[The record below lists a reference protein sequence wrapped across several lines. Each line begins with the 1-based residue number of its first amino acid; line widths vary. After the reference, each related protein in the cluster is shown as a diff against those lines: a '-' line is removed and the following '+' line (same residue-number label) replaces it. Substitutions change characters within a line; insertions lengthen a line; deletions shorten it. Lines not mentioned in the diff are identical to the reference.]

1 VIPILIALSV
11 ILIVVAIG
19 LGSLRGLIHNCAPN
33 EVLIFAGA
41 RRTVGDR
48 EFGYRLIKGGTG
60 VRVPLLEEVSRMDL
74 TNMIIDIIVTNAYA
88 KGGVPLTVQG
98 VANVKIA
105 GHEPVLNNAI
115 ERFMDKPRGEIME
128 IAKATLEGSLRGI
141 LATLTPEQVNE
152 DMILFADRL
161 VKEVDQDMTDLGLVV
176 DTMKIQ
182 NVQDEV
188 GYLNALGRKTTAE
201 MIRTARIAE
210 SRNRADSRVRSA
222 ENLERESQAQ
232 ITAEITTV
240 RADAAKRLL
249 DAQTRRN
256 AVVAEEQA
264 TVLAG
269 LAQAQAELVVQ
280 NARIEQARGRLDA
293 DIIQPAKARCE
304 AQENQAKAAVASI
317 LEEGKARASALRSL
331 AASWDKA
338 GDSAREIFVL
348 QKLEP
353 IIRQITSTIAETGI
367 ERLTVIDQGKGGGG
381 GSMPARLVG
390 TLEQIKEIYGIDL
403 VEKLKTFGETK
414 SIAAGAPTERAA
426 QPGISAGPPPVA

>member
-1 VIPILIALSV
+1 MMPLLIALIV
-11 ILIVVAIG
+11 IVVVIVVGSA
-19 LGSLRGLIHNCAPN
+19 SLRGLIHNCAPN

-41 RRTVGDR
+41 RRKVGDR
-48 EFGYRLIKGGTG
+48 EYGYRLIKGGTG
-60 VRVPLLEEVSRMDL
+60 VRVPLLEDVYRMDL
-74 TNMIIDIIVTNAYA
+74 TNMIIDISVTNAYS

-115 ERFMDKPRGEIME
+115 ERFMGKPRGEIMA

-152 DMILFADRL
+152 DMILFAERL

-182 NVQDEV
+182 SVADEV

-210 SRNRADSRVRSA
+210 SRTRADSQVRSA
-222 ENLERESQAQ
+222 ENFKSATQAQ
-232 ITAEITTV
+232 VTAEIATLK
-240 RADAAKRLL
+240 ADAAKRLL

-264 TVLAG
+264 TVLAA
-269 LAQAQAELVVQ
+269 LTQAQAELEVQ
-280 NARIEQARGRLDA
+280 RARIEQARGMLDA
-293 DIIQPAKARCE
+293 DVIQPAKAKCE
-304 AQENQAKAAVASI
+304 AQENQAKATVAPI
-317 LEEGKARASALRSL
+317 LEEGKARAAALRSL
-331 AASWDKA
+331 ASSWEEA

-353 IIRQITSTIAETGI
+353 IIRQITSTIADTGV
-367 ERLTVIDQGKGGGG
+367 ERLTVIGQGGTGGGN
-381 GSMPARLVG
+381 SVPARMVG
-390 TLEQIKEIYGIDL
+390 TLEQIKEIYGIDV
-403 VEKLKTFGETK
+403 VEKLKQWGDR
-414 SIAAGAPTERAA
+414 SAAAPVAAPTPAPPA
-426 QPGISAGPPPVA
+426 SGPPPVV